1 MFWFVCKLILYMYHQ
16 YKIWSH
22 SVLKKGNLILW
33 FHIISISI
41 YLLFHDKG
49 LSWSWSYDSWIYN
62 YMYYL
67 CLSRLKLWVWFPL
80 MARCTRYMIKFVKDL
95 RQVSGFLLGT
105 SDITEILLKV
115 AFYTI
120 ILTLMTQYS
129 LPLHQLCMQN

>member
-1 MFWFVCKLILYMYHQ
+1 MYHQ
-16 YKIWSH
+16 CKIWGH
-22 SVLKKGNLILW
+22 SVLKKGNLW

-49 LSWSWSYDSWIYN
+49 LSWSWSYGSWIYN

-67 CLSRLKLWVWFPL
+67 CLSPLKLWVWIPL

-95 RQVSGFLLGT
+95 WQVSGFLLGT
-105 SDITEILLKV
+105 PVSSTNKTDHHDITEILLKV

-120 ILTLMTQYS
+120 TLTLMTQYS